1 MAKFNVGDKV
11 KYRDFIVKRNPELEG
26 TFVVDRVAEGKHAGF
41 NLISSQ
47 SLPSDELVCS
57 ADFVLAE

>member
-1 MAKFNVGDKV
+1 MKFSVGDKV
-11 KYRDFIVKRNPELEG
+11 KYLDFIVKRSPELEG
-26 TFVVDRVAEGKHAGF
+26 TFVVDQVADGKHAGC